1 MNQKGGVGKTTTSV
15 NLAAAIAATGRRT
28 LLIDLDPQAHATLH
42 LGVEPGELADQ
53 GRGSAYDLLID
64 PTYNPTNALIEVRD
78 NLTLIPSE
86 TDMAAAESELG
97 AAPERLERLRSAL
110 RRLESTPAG
119 GHEFVL
125 FDCPPSLGLL
135 TLNALVAA
143 REVIIPMQAHFLALQ
158 GVGKLLETVQIVRR
172 QLNPSLSVAGIVLCM
187 HDGQT
192 THTREVVAD
201 LQGFFESSREQDV
214 PWRFARV
221 YHPPIR
227 RNIKLA
233 ECPSFGQTIFD
244 YAPWAPGALDYKKL
258 GEAIVHEWDA
268 MIEARD
274 RSSAL
279 SPAEITVLR
288 GAAAERTA

>member
-1 MNQKGGVGKTTTSV
+1 M
-15 NLAAAIAATGRRT
+15 
-28 LLIDLDPQAHATLH
+28 
-42 LGVEPGELADQ
+42 PGW
-53 GRGSAYDLLID
+53 S
-64 PTYNPTNALIEVRD
+64 P
-78 NLTLIPSE
+78 
-86 TDMAAAESELG
+86 
-97 AAPERLERLRSAL
+97 RLRSAL